1 MNTCFNPKLPTA
13 PQFWWIWLLNKQ
25 RLHIQAS
32 LSHSIVGHLP
42 WFLRRPPGAF
52 HQTPLLPIPNC
63 VFTAAETQ
71 PCLGFPT
78 WKNDCT
84 FNSPSS
90 KSLIGHLPQFLGCQ
104 LFRSSGGL
112 PRVISFHHM
121 ARTPD
126 VRLPSID
133 PTSRISGPLSPRI
146 VELYLHA
153 PPVCRQ
159 APGCSP
165 DTLLLRLW
173 TIQS

>member
-1 MNTCFNPKLPTA
+1 MCLHCCRNTALPRFLHLKERTLVHSVLCRSNNNWTLALTYRLPTA

-63 VFTAAETQ
+63 VFTAAKTQ

-112 PRVISFHHM
+112 PRVISFHPM

-126 VRLPSID
+126 VR
-133 PTSRISGPLSPRI
+133 
-146 VELYLHA
+146 
-153 PPVCRQ
+153 
-159 APGCSP
+159 
-165 DTLLLRLW
+165 
-173 TIQS
+173 